1 MAYEIALPEE
11 DSRTFG
17 DYLDALKRR
26 RRPAIAL
33 AASLLVAGLLAI
45 FLWPNAYTSSAVILI
60 EDPEVPPGL
69 VPTTVTTFAAR
80 QVQFINQRVM
90 TRTNLAN
97 IIEKF
102 DLFADE
108 RKYLPTLLLVPDV
121 EKDMKIDIIDVQ
133 QTQQQQRGPQQ
144 QNTTIAFR
152 LSFEHESP
160 GTARQVANELV
171 SLYLAENVRSRTEQ
185 TAQTSQFMQE
195 EVDRLDAE
203 VKELESQI
211 AAIKQANEGALPELV
226 NFNMQNIQALDR
238 DILEIDR
245 QIQSI
250 SDNKIMLDA
259 ELARL
264 SPVATTVL
272 PDGRP
277 VVAPEEQLKALQTQL
292 AMMEGRYSADHP
304 DVVRVKRDLAAVQGQ
319 LGSNVDLANVQS
331 TLANTQTEL
340 AKARQQYGPDHP
352 EVQALERQVAALQ
365 GRASASRGTDMGS
378 LRADNPVYVQI
389 RAQRETLESNE
400 RSLRT
405 KQAQLRAKRADIE
418 AKTLRSSDVEKDL
431 SGLYRRLNSAA
442 ASYQAARERAF
453 TAKMGQALE
462 TQSKGE
468 RFALVEPPDLPLL
481 PSSPNRPVL
490 LALLVVLVLA
500 VGLGWPQVAES
511 MDQSVT
517 SARVVERVQGA
528 PPIAEI
534 PFIETEEDR
543 QHDSR
548 VRATA
553 LFIAPGVVLVLLVLV
568 HFLVIPLDVAW
579 YVALRRLGM

>member
-11 DSRTFG
+11 ESRTFA

-26 RRPAIAL
+26 RKPAILL
-33 AASLLVAGLLAI
+33 ATGILVAGLLGI

-80 QVQFINQRVM
+80 QVQYINQRVM

-102 DLFADE
+102 DLFPDE

-121 EKDMKIDIIDVQ
+121 EQDMKIDIIDVQ
-133 QTQQQQRGPQQ
+133 QGQQQRGPQQ
-144 QNTTIAFR
+144 VNTTIAFR
-152 LSFEHESP
+152 LAFEHESP

-171 SLYLAENVRSRTEQ
+171 SLYLAENVRARTEQ

-203 VKELESQI
+203 VKGLEAQI

-226 NFNMQNIQALDR
+226 NFNMQNISALDR

-245 QIQSI
+245 QIQSLTE
-250 SDNKIMLDA
+250 NKIMLDA
-259 ELARL
+259 QLASL

-272 PDGRP
+272 PDGKP

-304 DVVRVKRDLAAVQGQ
+304 DVVRTKRDLAAVQAQ
-319 LGSNVDLANVQS
+319 LGANLDLTNVNADLA
-331 TLANTQTEL
+331 AARTEL
-340 AKARQQYGPDHP
+340 AKARESYGPGHP
-352 EVQALERQVAALQ
+352 EVQALERRVASLET
-365 GRASASRGTDMGS
+365 RSTASTGTDMGS
-378 LRADNPVYVQI
+378 LRATNPAYVQVKG
-389 RAQRETLESNE
+389 QRDTLESNE
-400 RSLRT
+400 RSLRA
-405 KQAQLRAKRADIE
+405 KQAELRAKRADLE
-418 AKTLRSSDVEKDL
+418 RKTLRSSDVEKDL
-431 SGLYRRLNSAA
+431 SALYRQLNTAN

-468 RFALVEPPDLPLL
+468 RFTLVEPPDLPLL

-490 LALLVVLVLA
+490 LALLLVLVLA

-543 QHDSR
+543 VHDTR
-548 VRATA
+548 VRTTA
-553 LFIAPGVVLVLLVLV
+553 LFIAPGLLLIAGVLV

-579 YVALRRLGM
+579 YVILRKLGM